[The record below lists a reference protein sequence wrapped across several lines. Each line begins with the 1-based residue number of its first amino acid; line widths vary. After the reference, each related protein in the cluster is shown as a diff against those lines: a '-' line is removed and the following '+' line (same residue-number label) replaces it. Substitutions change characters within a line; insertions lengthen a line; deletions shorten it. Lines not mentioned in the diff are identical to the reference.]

1 MTPTE
6 IKVLVQACRVAGI
19 DANKVQ
25 PTNPFKKSGG
35 TAALLQAAVA
45 EIDPAQAAK
54 WRVDAG
60 GSLSVATLAELEGG
74 GDLSAAAKADLY
86 AHDHQFVSDLQQQ
99 RTAEQAKT
107 EKWLEDQLAAT
118 QLRNKTR
125 ECGGNEAAAKER
137 MKFEQQRDEELR
149 AAREASAKQA
159 AEVQQRI
166 DQKRIEHAQMAGR
179 LTNG

>member
-6 IKVLVQACRVAGI
+6 IQVLVQACRMAGI

-25 PTNPFKKSGG
+25 PTNPFEKSGKV
-35 TAALLQAAVA
+35 ADLLQAAVA

-54 WRVDAG
+54 WRVAAG
-60 GSLSVATLAELEGG
+60 GSLSVATLSELQSG

-99 RTAEQAKT
+99 RTNEQAAT

-118 QLRNKTR
+118 QLRNKVR
-125 ECGGNEAAAKER
+125 ECGSEAAAKER
-137 MKFEQQRDEELR
+137 MKFEAQRDEELR
-149 AAREASAKQA
+149 AAREASQLHAQQ
-159 AEVQQRI
+159 VQQRI
-166 DQKRIEHAQMAGR
+166 DQKRIQNAQMAGR
-179 LTNG
+179 LTNA